1 MPSTTARLRALAP
14 LTALALTAGV
24 GLTACGSDD
33 AATDAEGDT
42 SASSTTSS
50 STEAATV
57 TVTDPWVKAVDAGD
71 MTAMF
76 GTLANDGDAD
86 AVLVSATTEAAS
98 MVQLH
103 ETVETDDGS
112 MQMQE
117 KDGGFDLAAGGS
129 HELAPGGDHVMLMGV
144 SDDLLP
150 GDTVTVTL
158 TFEDDSTLDV
168 DAVVKEYT
176 GADEEYSDGMD
187 EDSDMS
193 GTDMSE
199 GSDS

>member
-33 AATDAEGDT
+33 AATDAAGDT
-42 SASSTTSS
+42 STSSTTSS
-50 STEAATV
+50 STEASSV

-76 GTLANDGDAD
+76 GTLTNDGDAD

-117 KDGGFDLAAGGS
+117 KDGGFDLAAGDG